1 MRTVHNLAEVASK
14 RKNLRNNLTP
24 QEIMLWTRM
33 KGKALGFKFRRQHSI
48 GTYIVDFC
56 CPSARLIIELDG
68 SQHAEEKA
76 EIYDETR
83 TDYLRKLGYT
93 ILRFWNNEINAN
105 LESVLIHIEEY
116 QPYLYL
122 ELPDDID
129 WRNQP
134 GLVAVLRSRLK
145 EVAGY
150 CAPVS
155 ADFMVMKKLYHLCM
169 ISPQISTAD

>member
-24 QEIMLWTRM
+24 QEIMLWTRL

-48 GTYIVDFC
+48 GTYIVDFF

-105 LESVLIHIEEY
+105 LESVLIHISDALNEITPNPSVKRTPPPSPPLCRKAGDTPP
-116 QPYLYL
+116 Q
-122 ELPDDID
+122 
-129 WRNQP
+129 
-134 GLVAVLRSRLK
+134 LRR
-145 EVAGY
+145 G
-150 CAPVS
+150 
-155 ADFMVMKKLYHLCM
+155 
-169 ISPQISTAD
+169 